1 VWKKDTTMMMETGEI
16 DFDTDAK
23 EDNNNNKVNEEKSK
37 EFFTLED
44 FTTFMT
50 INHFECF
57 VSNIIRR

>member
-1 VWKKDTTMMMETGEI
+1 MILNVNLDKNSNT
-16 DFDTDAK
+16 